1 MVRLSPE
8 VHLFLHFLLS
18 SLLRFSVPFYAL
30 LTCGSGQR
38 ERNFFDFPKS
48 KNRLC
53 PVLGTEHIDPDP
65 VPGEDGAELRPIK

>member
-1 MVRLSPE
+1 M
-8 VHLFLHFLLS
+8 
-18 SLLRFSVPFYAL
+18 PFYAL

>member
-8 VHLFLHFLLS
+8 AHCFLSFFLSYLLS
-18 SLLRFSVPFYAL
+18 FSEPSYAL
-30 LTCGSGQR
+30 LACGSGQR

-53 PVLGTEHIDPDP
+53 PVLVTEHIDPDP
-65 VPGEDGAELRPIK
+65 APGEAGAELRPVK